1 MQLPENSNRE
11 IGNLINQPDNYQ
23 KTVLTVNRIYA
34 GEVDGVKVVHMVD
47 WLMGAKYSH
56 PP

>member
-11 IGNLINQPDNYQ
+11 IGNLISQPDNYQ
-23 KTVLTVNRIYA
+23 NTVLTVNRIYA

-47 WLMGAKYSH
+47 WLMGAK
-56 PP
+56 